1 MALVAVMIHYLP
13 VALLLLAWEAI
24 STFGIVAPEVLPPFS
39 AVARSWWDM
48 ALSGDLA
55 EQGWRSLSRSLAGL
69 GAAVTLGVILGL
81 SMASSRMV
89 RLLFNPIVQL
99 FYPMPKSALIPVV
112 LIWFGLGDMSKTSL
126 IFLGCLLPVVISA
139 YNGARGVNP
148 LLHWSA
154 ASLGASRLGIALGV
168 TLPAALPEILN
179 GVRTALAFSFILLVS
194 SELVIARDGLGYMI
208 SFLGESGSYPALFA
222 VIFTVAAL
230 GFFADRTYAALVSF
244 LLRWREA

>member
-1 MALVAVMIHYLP
+1 MAMLAVPLHYLP
-13 VALLLLAWEAI
+13 VALLLLLWEAI
-24 STFGIVAPEVLPPFS
+24 SALGVVSTDVLPPFS
-39 AVARSWWDM
+39 SVAGSWWSM
-48 ALSGDLA
+48 VQSGDLVS
-55 EQGWRSLSRSLAGL
+55 QGWRSLSRSLAGL
-69 GAAVTLGVILGL
+69 GTAVTVGVVLGL
-81 SMASSRMV
+81 SMAASRAV

-148 LLHWSA
+148 VLHWSA
-154 ASLGASRLGIALGV
+154 ASLGASRLSIAIGV

-208 SFLGESGSYPALFA
+208 SFLGESGSYPAMFA
-222 VIFTVAAL
+222 VIFTVAGL
-230 GFFADRTYAALVSF
+230 GFFADRAYAALTSY
-244 LLRWREA
+244 LLRWRDA